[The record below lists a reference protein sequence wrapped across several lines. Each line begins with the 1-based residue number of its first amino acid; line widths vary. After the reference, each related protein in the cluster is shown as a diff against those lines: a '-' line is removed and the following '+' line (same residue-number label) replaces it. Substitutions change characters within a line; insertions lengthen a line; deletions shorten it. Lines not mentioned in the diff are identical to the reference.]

1 MVEELDNFFLISFFV
16 FNALFIDFS
25 DSKQTHLRRINWNL
39 TIRIK
44 EPSSSVHLPSS
55 TTGCL
60 FLLAHCHYKALQGD
74 VSHRGRP
81 GVSWHSPEFRHPDTQ
96 SHAEE
101 THIYSECSICEGME
115 HADRHTPEVRGQT
128 VKETPTTKN
137 ILLGSLHNSA
147 PGTAG
152 AWRGL
157 VYGFRSGTDTLW
169 DESMNSVT
177 WLRRDNGVWKCSRCS
192 AHLFMFSSLN
202 NKQNLQ
208 FCILTPGTIPLPIP
222 FKIYNIYH
230 IRVYKI

>member
-81 GVSWHSPEFRHPDTQ
+81 RVSWHSPEFRHPDTQ
-96 SHAEE
+96 SHAEK
-101 THIYSECSICEGME
+101 THIYSLSTVYVKVWSTQTGT
-115 HADRHTPEVRGQT
+115 HQRSEVRQWRKHPQQRTFYWGRCIIQLPGQRGREGVWFMVSDLVQIHCGMNRWIVSHDWGVT
-128 VKETPTTKN
+128 MECGSVRDALHTSSCFQVLTTNKT
-137 ILLGSLHNSA
+137 S
-147 PGTAG
+147 
-152 AWRGL
+152 
-157 VYGFRSGTDTLW
+157 
-169 DESMNSVT
+169 NSV
-177 WLRRDNGVWKCSRCS
+177 
-192 AHLFMFSSLN
+192 
-202 NKQNLQ
+202 
-208 FCILTPGTIPLPIP
+208 
-222 FKIYNIYH
+222 Y
-230 IRVYKI
+230 